1 MAFYSYSHGRIRH
14 TVHVNHDG
22 SIRVHI
28 GDWLSK
34 YSMAIYWTP
43 FRVREFARR
52 GPQGLRPISN
62 LNLIFAGETL
72 YHVPTYYRSKPE
84 AAVAARPAAAP
95 SAPET
100 PATLEIG
107 LPLTDA
113 DKERLALDHL
123 VHEYHLKG
131 HDFEVVSDWLHDL
144 KMTDDVF
151 MIAECIIDAIAV
163 HSAKLHAVMYTGGLI
178 TGAFSALITPVILG
192 LEIAH
197 AKGAGRRSRQMAAM
211 AVGITAWAYEEG
223 PPPFLER
230 LRDKIHL
237 DDSDQRADEE
247 VWQDGCR
254 KALEIVDKKLAEFEP
269 HIRALRPGQANI
281 SRDQI
286 AHVLRKLLQAIY
298 GSRERMAIAVAK
310 TIVEAQKSISDR
322 ELRPHV
328 LYQAGAYFN
337 PDFNIRDAE

>member
-1 MAFYSYSHGRIRH
+1 MAFYHYSHGRIRYK
-14 TVHVNHDG
+14 VHVNHDG

-43 FRVREFARR
+43 FRVREFARK

-72 YHVPTYYRSKPE
+72 YHVPTYHRSKPE

-100 PATLEIG
+100 SATLEVG

-123 VHEYHLKG
+123 VREYHLKG
-131 HDFEVVSDWLHDL
+131 HDVEVVSKWLHDL

-151 MIAECIIDAIAV
+151 MITECILDIFGV
-163 HSAKLHAVMYTGGLI
+163 HFAAAYTVGLI
-178 TGAFSALITPVILG
+178 TGAFSALITPVVIG

-197 AKGAGRRSRQMAAM
+197 AKEAGHRSRRMAAM

-237 DDSDQRADEE
+237 DDSYQRADEE
-247 VWQDGCR
+247 AWQDGCR
-254 KALEIVDKKLAEFEP
+254 KALDIMDKLLSKIEHE
-269 HIRALRPGQANI
+269 IRAKPGQTTI
-281 SRDQI
+281 SRDLI
-286 AHVLRKLLQAIY
+286 AQVLRKLLLAIY
-298 GSRERMAIAVAK
+298 GQQRERMALAIAK
-310 TIVEAQKSISDR
+310 TIVEAQKSHGDR